1 MTNNTPTDN
10 QVLPP
15 QEKTNEAPPE
25 TPKAALK
32 KSKPKSTT
40 GDVNVAGGMTAEQAK
55 EITEKI
61 IQDHK
66 AEGYTVKNK
75 PDGSTWAE
83 FEVNGLVVRKRVK

>member
-10 QVLPP
+10 QALPP
-15 QEKTNEAPPE
+15 QEKTNETPPE
-25 TPKAALK
+25 TPKATPK
-32 KSKPKSTT
+32 KIKPKLAV

-66 AEGYTVKNK
+66 AEGYTVKNE